1 MLTGAALAAPAPRPA
16 ELDALLARAR
26 IEDPV
31 AAWCTGAFAAGGP
44 GGFAVAVSSP
54 GGGGRYLVLGVNE
67 APVVLA
73 PYSGSADLACYSAG
87 EAKGLNRSIAGS
99 RTIQGRISPRWN
111 TSVVCGFV
119 ENTNAVCWQY
129 SPKSKVFVTVGEWVT

>member
-1 MLTGAALAAPAPRPA
+1 MLTGAALAAPPPRPA
-16 ELDALLARAR
+16 ELDALLVRAR
-26 IEDPV
+26 VEGQVKAWCAGKFVSGRTGAYAV
-31 AAWCTGAFAAGGP
+31 AAP
-44 GGFAVAVSSP
+44 SP

-99 RTIQGRISPRWN
+99 RSIQGRISPRWN

-129 SPKSKVFVTVGEWVT
+129 SPTSKAFVTVGEWVT